1 MKLLYDQPHQ
11 FEPLLPSEAAAH
23 GLLEKAHTLL
33 GLAHQVTGR
42 ADPSAMKPLAQLLRG
57 MNSYY
62 TNKIEGQHTLPSQLE
77 SALKQQ
83 FSADADIQRKQ
94 RMAIAHMNAE
104 QWAETTYA
112 GADWRNLFAPE
123 VVCALHTQLF
133 EHLPEADR
141 VIKDPEQGERDYAMQ
156 PGAWRT
162 REVRVGTHEAP
173 AASSV
178 PMFMQRF
185 AEVYKTTRMG
195 ELAVLAVAAAHHR
208 LAWIH
213 PFPDGNGRVVRLH
226 SHVLLQSMG
235 LTNGVWSPLR
245 GFARTQ
251 GEYYKRLAQADMP
264 RHGDLDGRGNL
275 SEKRLVEFID
285 YFLDTCIDQAK
296 FMATM
301 LNMQT
306 IRDRIRA
313 CLAFESS
320 QSGSGINMGAEL
332 ALYILFTAGPMERG
346 EFKQITGLGIRTAER
361 LLQALE
367 KRGLVR
373 SDTPKGKLI
382 FGVPFHALRFYFP
395 NLWPEAEAQ
404 A

>member
-1 MKLLYDQPHQ
+1 MKLLYDLPHQ
-11 FEPLLPSEAAAH
+11 CEPLLPSEAVAH

-42 ADPSAMKPLAQLLRG
+42 ADPSVMKPLAQLLRS

-77 SALKQQ
+77 SALKKE
-83 FSADADIQRKQ
+83 FSSDADVQHKQ
-94 RMAIAHMNAE
+94 RMAIAHMDAE
-104 QWAETTYA
+104 LWAETAYA
-112 GADWRNLFAPE
+112 GANWRNLFAPD
-123 VVCALHTQLF
+123 VVCALHAQLF

-141 VIKDPEQGERDYAMQ
+141 IIKDPERSELDYVLH
-156 PGAWRT
+156 PGVLRT
-162 REVRVGTHEAP
+162 REVRVGNHEAP

-185 AEVYKTTRMG
+185 SEVYKTTRMG

-213 PFPDGNGRVVRLH
+213 PFPDGNGRVARLH

-251 GEYYKRLAQADMP
+251 SEYYKRLAQADMP

-285 YFLDTCIDQAK
+285 YFLDVCIDQAK
-296 FMATM
+296 FIASM

-306 IRDRIRA
+306 IRARIRA
-313 CLAFESS
+313 CLAFESA
-320 QSGSGINMGAEL
+320 QTGSGINMDAEL
-332 ALYILFTAGPMERG
+332 ALYILFTSGPMERG
-346 EFKQITGLGIRTAER
+346 EFKQITGLATRTAER